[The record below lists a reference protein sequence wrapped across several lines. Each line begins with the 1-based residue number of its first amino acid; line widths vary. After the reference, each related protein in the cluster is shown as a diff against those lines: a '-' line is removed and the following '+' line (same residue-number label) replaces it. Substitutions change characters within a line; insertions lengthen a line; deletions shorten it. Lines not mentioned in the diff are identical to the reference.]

1 MPCTENTLGELALM
15 YGTDK
20 GPSGHNYMPFYEK
33 HLPKDPKKILEI
45 GVLSGRS
52 IQMWQKYFPSA
63 EIHGMDLFIENPA
76 PSIPGIKWWKG
87 NQTDQYILEQLRRE
101 NFDVVI
107 EDASHDCRKHWIT
120 LFGLIDSCKQ
130 YYVEDLHTCRDTF
143 FSEGLMFESTIL
155 GAAKSGRLPFE
166 FILSDDE
173 NIILICP
180 NTYRQSK

>member
-1 MPCTENTLGELALM
+1 MPQSIPTLQELAFM

-20 GPSGHNYMPFYEK
+20 GKDGHNYIPFYEQY
-33 HLPKDPKKILEI
+33 LPKSPKKILEI
-45 GVLSGRS
+45 GVKTGAS
-52 IQMWQKYFPSA
+52 IAMWQKYFPEA
-63 EIHGMDLFIENPA
+63 EIHGMDLFQEFNKPAIENV
-76 PSIPGIKWWKG
+76 KWWKG
-87 NQTDQYILEQLRRE
+87 NQTDQYILEQLRKE
-101 NFDVVI
+101 NFDCII

-155 GAAKSGRLPFE
+155 GAAKRGRLPFE

-180 NTYRQSK
+180 NTYRQNR